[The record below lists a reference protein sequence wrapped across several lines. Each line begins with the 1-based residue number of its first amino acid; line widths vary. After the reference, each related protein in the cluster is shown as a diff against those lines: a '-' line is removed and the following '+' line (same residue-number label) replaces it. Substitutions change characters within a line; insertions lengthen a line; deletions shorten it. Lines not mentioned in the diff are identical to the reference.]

1 MGKRDPAQAGG
12 RGESMDAVL
21 WAVRLDR
28 RLTEAETEI
37 LAAGLPPFWRE
48 RAMAREGLARQE
60 ALCAYALLQEAL
72 WETAGWPHLPETALT
87 ARGKPWFPAHPE
99 VHFSISHT
107 RGAALA
113 AVAGEPV
120 GVDMEQ
126 IRPLRWPRLQ
136 ARLGKDLT
144 ETEFFRLWVRREARA
159 KRRGQGLGALLGP
172 ELPWETGEVCTP
184 LEIFPGYDAALAA
197 GGAPSAIH
205 RRSLEEL
212 VGAFSACPERAA
224 IRQGTAQ
231 EER

>member
-1 MGKRDPAQAGG
+1 
-12 RGESMDAVL
+12 MDAVL

-28 RLTEAETEI
+28 RLTEAEAGT

-48 RAMAREGLARQE
+48 RAMVREGLARQE

-87 ARGKPWFPAHPE
+87 ARGKPWFPAYPE
-99 VHFSISHT
+99 VYFSISHT
-107 RGAALA
+107 RGAVLA

-126 IRPLRWPRLQ
+126 IRPRRWPRLQ

-224 IRQGTAQ
+224 IRQGTAP
-231 EER
+231 EGR